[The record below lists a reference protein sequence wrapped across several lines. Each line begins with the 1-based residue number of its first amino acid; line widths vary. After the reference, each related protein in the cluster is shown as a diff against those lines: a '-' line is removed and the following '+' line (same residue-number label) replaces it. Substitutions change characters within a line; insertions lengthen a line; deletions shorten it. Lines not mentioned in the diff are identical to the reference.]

1 MSVLVKTMQQIVL
14 EELQRDTLNDALF
27 TKGVEL
33 LAAQMNRVMERL
45 EGLNINAFASQ
56 LASGFLTR
64 LNRNNSRSFNSNIK
78 NTTGVDLG
86 SQINTPEMQQLLDV
100 KTAEN
105 VALIKSIKNQY
116 IEQVG
121 AVIRENVVSGQ
132 RSTTLITEIKERG
145 NVSESR
151 AKLIA
156 RTETAKTTSQ
166 ITQLRSEALGATT
179 YYWSSSGDERTR
191 PDHQAMDGMLCKWS
205 DDTVYSDDGGKT
217 WKKRSAIGGVEIK
230 PGEIFNCRCTSMPL
244 VSW

>member
-1 MSVLVKTMQQIVL
+1 MSILVKTMQQIVL

-33 LAAQMNRVMERL
+33 LAAQMNRVMDRL

-56 LASGFLTR
+56 LANGFLTR

-86 SQINTPEMQQLLDV
+86 SQINTLEMQQLLDV

-166 ITQLRSEALGATT
+166 ITQLRSEALGSTT
-179 YYWSSSGDERTR
+179 YYWSASGDERTR

-230 PGEIFNCRCTSMPL
+230 PGEIYNCRCTSMPV